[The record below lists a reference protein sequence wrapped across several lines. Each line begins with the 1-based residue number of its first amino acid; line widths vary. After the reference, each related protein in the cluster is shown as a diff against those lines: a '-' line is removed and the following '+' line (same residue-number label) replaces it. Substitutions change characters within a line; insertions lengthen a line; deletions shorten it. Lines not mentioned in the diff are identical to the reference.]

1 MHTVKCENCG
11 APLTANPDGTAPGCT
26 YCGVGV
32 ARAIDPLALA
42 ATLHR
47 EMESAQKLLDSLAL
61 MLETPA
67 FSGFAVVERSGF
79 FTKKVSAVKVTLQH
93 NTYRLEVI
101 SGNQLLPHK
110 AKTVHGVALKNEQ
123 LPLKQWLE
131 EFSHTLSQLAT
142 ESREA
147 EKALQKFVR

>member
-11 APLTANPDGTAPGCT
+11 APLTANPDGSAPGCT

-42 ATLHR
+42 TTLHGV
-47 EMESAQKLLDSLAL
+47 MQDTQKLLDHLAE
-61 MLETPA
+61 MLESPV
-67 FSGFAVVERSGF
+67 FASFAQVERSGF
-79 FTKKVSAVKVTLQH
+79 FTKRVSAVKVTIQ
-93 NTYRLEVI
+93 NNCYRLEG
-101 SGNQLLPHK
+101 SGSQLVPHRT
-110 AKTVHGVALKNEQ
+110 KTVKGVALKNEQ

-142 ESREA
+142 ESKEA

>member
-11 APLTANPDGTAPGCT
+11 APLTANPDGSAPGCT

-42 ATLHR
+42 TTLSQH
-47 EMESAQKLLDSLAL
+47 MADAQRLLDALAQ
-61 MLETPA
+61 MLDTPA
-67 FSGFAVVERSGF
+67 FASFVVIERSGF
-79 FTKKVSAVKVTLQH
+79 FTKRVSAVRVTLQT
-93 NTYRLEVI
+93 NCYRLEG
-101 SGNQLLPHK
+101 SGNQLVPHRT
-110 AKTVHGVALKNEQ
+110 KTVKGIALKNEQ

>member
-1 MHTVKCENCG
+1 MHTVKCDNCG
-11 APLTANPDGTAPGCT
+11 APLTANPDGSAPGCT

-42 ATLHR
+42 TTLHGV
-47 EMESAQKLLDSLAL
+47 MADSQKLLDQLAQ

-79 FTKKVSAVKVTLQH
+79 FTKKVYAVKVTLQT
-93 NTYRLEVI
+93 NCYRLEHAN
-101 SGNQLLPHK
+101 NQLVPHRS
-110 AKTVHGVALKNEQ
+110 KTVKGVALKNEQ

-142 ESREA
+142 ESKEA